1 MPPRTTRNRR
11 APNRE
16 PTSLAIITSTSEN
29 EAIDT
34 IEIVVPSANIDPAI
48 TTYEIDHPPPPSQ
61 LVDSLDPNY
70 DIYPLND
77 FEYHPPILP
86 DESQGREVSWPPT
99 PPLPFASLQSQPA
112 SPLPSISDIQ
122 PQLPLR
128 WTFEMEEI
136 LFCTLLEQVDIG
148 KRADS
153 GFKKEA
159 WTACSDVIKNTTG
172 QFVSIEKCKNKVEAM
187 KASWRDLNWLKDQ
200 SGFGWD
206 EKTGLVQASNQAWKD
221 VIKVSNDTIDNLII
235 FLTF

>member
-1 MPPRTTRNRR
+1 MPPRATRNRR
-11 APNRE
+11 PPNRE
-16 PTSLAIITSTSEN
+16 PTSLAAATSTSEN

-34 IEIVVPSANIDPAI
+34 IEIVAPDANIDPAI

-77 FEYHPPILP
+77 FEYPPPSPILP
-86 DESQGREVSWPPT
+86 NESQGREVSWPPT
-99 PPLPFASLQSQPA
+99 PPLPFAPLQSQPA
-112 SPLPSISDIQ
+112 SPIPLPFTSDTQ

-128 WTFEMEEI
+128 WTFKMEEI
-136 LFCTLLEQVDIG
+136 LFHTLLEQVDIG

-159 WTACSDVIKNTTG
+159 WTACSDAIRNTTG

-187 KASWRDLNWLKDQ
+187 KALWRDLNWLKDQ

-206 EKTGLVQASNQAWKD
+206 ENIGLVQAGDQAWKD
-221 VIKVSNDTIDNLII
+221 VIKVSNTINNS
-235 FLTF
+235 FVY